1 MSLSEEPLTSILK
14 DEFVCGTKDITGL
27 PYAGRSGMH
36 AVDGQAINTTN
47 GAGPHNLQLFVM
59 APDGTVLHCL
69 PGFWNAQD
77 LATELDFAMQIYGVY
92 QNPGL
97 SASQKNQ
104 YFSQMQLNHVSEH
117 SPQMVRRSRMQSFDQ
132 KYEAKNRLHQSD
144 TIKDVNLAAQSTSK
158 LNTMNPMKAKGAF
171 KTTDQILHERM
182 AQRPFVKYEQFDVAA
197 YSDYGRPLY
206 EKHEDQRDLSGNRI
220 TSAAGGSNL
229 PRKVARNAIVKTY
242 HWGRKAMSR

>member
-1 MSLSEEPLTSILK
+1 MSLSEEPITSILK

-69 PGFWNAQD
+69 PGFWNAED
-77 LATELDFAMQIYGVY
+77 LATELDFAMQLYGVY
-92 QNPGL
+92 QNPQL
-97 SASQKNQ
+97 SRAQKNQ
-104 YFSQMQLNHVSEH
+104 YFTSMQLNHVQQH
-117 SPQMVRRSRMQSFDQ
+117 SPKMVRRSRMQGFDQ

-144 TIKDVNLAAQSTSK
+144 TIKDVNLAAASVSK
-158 LNTMNPMKAKGAF
+158 TMMSPMQANQAF
-171 KTTDQILHERM
+171 KTTDQIMHERM

-197 YSDYGRPLY
+197 FSDYGRPLY
-206 EKHEDQRDLSGNRI
+206 EKHEDQRDLNGTRI
-220 TSAAGGSNL
+220 TSGAGGNNL
-229 PRKVARNAIVKTY
+229 PKRVARSALVKTY
-242 HWGRKAMSR
+242 NWGRKMVR